1 MDIVFSRHAK
11 LKIVQRKIP
20 TRAVIA
26 VVRYPEFRRP
36 GHNLR
41 EELYKKFRD
50 IYLKVVIKQ
59 KQNRIVVITAHLVA
73 KVKNN

>member
-20 TRAVIA
+20 MRAVIA
-26 VVRYPEFRRP
+26 VVRFPEFRADGYNP
-36 GHNLR
+36 R
-41 EELYKKFRD
+41 EELYKKFRN
-50 IYLKVVIKQ
+50 IYLKVVIKR
-59 KQNRIVVITAHLVA
+59 KRNKIIVITTHLVA